1 MKRVL
6 EAAEKYKIDIITL
19 DLCSYEFTDKDL
31 DLVIQ
36 AFNKIWENLWE
47 LKSRWVLLK
56 KSLES

>member
-36 AFNKIWENLWE
+36 AFNKIWENL
-47 LKSRWVLLK
+47 
-56 KSLES
+56 